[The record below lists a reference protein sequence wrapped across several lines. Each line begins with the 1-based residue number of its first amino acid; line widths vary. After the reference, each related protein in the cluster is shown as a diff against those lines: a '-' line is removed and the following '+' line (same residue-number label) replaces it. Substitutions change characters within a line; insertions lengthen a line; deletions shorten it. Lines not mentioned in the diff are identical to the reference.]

1 MDVPPA
7 VLDEIA
13 GRLTTS
19 VRSLEGALIR
29 VVAYASLKGEEPT
42 PGLVRHVLRRLGSDT
57 GTETCGIGEI
67 LDAAATEFGVE
78 RKDLLARDRRPPVA
92 MARQVAMYLAR
103 ELTDHSLPEI
113 GRGMGDRS
121 HTTVLHAVNRVS
133 ASLHSDPAV
142 RESVDKLRSR
152 LGRRV

>member
-1 MDVPPA
+1 VRIRA
-7 VLDEIA
+7 VARPNHL
-13 GRLTTS
+13 
-19 VRSLEGALIR
+19 
-29 VVAYASLKGEEPT
+29 Y
-42 PGLVRHVLRRLGSDT
+42 SD
-57 GTETCGIGEI
+57 
-67 LDAAATEFGVE
+67 
-78 RKDLLARDRRPPVA
+78 
-92 MARQVAMYLAR
+92 RQHLAR